1 MVSNLKP
8 KIIHI
13 SGADGK
19 LCGRPAENWGERY
32 LSDSFA
38 QTLPTCPDCKLE
50 YRRKYGRAFRS
61 PLSSLGEESDFEG
74 LPDADEPNT
83 SGDLPMPIV
92 EAPETKERVKTLR
105 EYLSGVVE

>member
-8 KIIHI
+8 KVIHI

-38 QTLPTCPDCKLE
+38 QTLPICPDCKLE
-50 YRRKYGRAFRS
+50 YRMKYGRAFRS
-61 PLSSLGEESDFEG
+61 PLSSIGKESDFEG
-74 LPDADEPNT
+74 LPDADEPTT

-92 EAPETKERVKTLR
+92 EAPETKERVRTLR
-105 EYLSGVVE
+105 EYLSGVVL